1 MTALAT
7 AQRWNGQ
14 SWRDAWNRWTP
25 FGPILWVPYGPR
37 GKYTAEQV
45 SAGPL
50 LLVKPLAVRLK
61 LATGNRQR
69 AGTVWAFGFGSPMGE
84 RLTYRGYALE
94 ISKHP
99 IGWHLGIS
107 PIQPGLPILANHNF
121 HTSLP
126 AQG

>member
-1 MTALAT
+1 MD
-7 AQRWNGQ
+7 GP
-14 SWRDAWNRWTP
+14 P

-99 IGWHLGIS
+99 VGWHLGIS
-107 PIQPGLPILANHNF
+107 PIQPGLPILANHTF
-121 HTSLP
+121 TLPYPRKDDALFAARKRIDLLLSL
-126 AQG
+126 